1 MVGPQKALIVK
12 GKESQHQVMLSV
24 RAMLLL
30 LLLKMFPQ
38 GSSCYAK
45 AQIKE
50 NDMTEEERNQ
60 TGKFSDEYQ
69 DELVKSFGIFIAVLL
84 VVGAFFWHMGA

>member
-1 MVGPQKALIVK
+1 
-12 GKESQHQVMLSV
+12 
-24 RAMLLL
+24 
-30 LLLKMFPQ
+30 
-38 GSSCYAK
+38 
-45 AQIKE
+45 
-50 NDMTEEERNQ
+50 MTEEERNQ